1 MITETLGYTHH
12 DIEIMSQKKK
22 NQKKSVQKLNIYVF
36 VLRQEMFGIVLFF
49 FGGKNSKL
57 LLNLHYLYTLLSS
70 FYLYLLFTFFMN
82 KVCFEQMFRTTT
94 IVLSWLCKTIFS
106 CLRRNQK
113 C

>member
-12 DIEIMSQKKK
+12 DIEIMSQKKEE
-22 NQKKSVQKLNIYVF
+22 KKEECLETKHICICVKTGNVWHC
-36 VLRQEMFGIVLFF
+36 IVYFWW
-49 FGGKNSKL
+49 KKSKL
-57 LLNLHYLYTLLSS
+57 LLNLHYLYTLVSS

-106 CLRRNQK
+106 LRRNQK